1 MSAFGRQARLRSIGQ
16 TGPVLV
22 MNTHN
27 GDTPIE
33 KMLSPDGLA
42 EVLNISRRHLDDLR
56 REDLTFPR
64 PLMLGRL
71 PRWSPVVIRQWTQGS
86 AAAVAATPDEADI
99 TPPPAP
105 RRGKKPPRVY

>member
-1 MSAFGRQARLRSIGQ
+1 M
-16 TGPVLV
+16 V
-22 MNTHN
+22 MNTDN
-27 GDTPIE
+27 GDMPIE

-86 AAAVAATPDEADI
+86 AALPATSDEADI

-105 RRGKKPPRVY
+105 RRGKRPPRVY